1 MSTLTDR
8 LRQHNAVRNVSTVSL
23 HKAAQLVG
31 QVAAVAVIPRL
42 LGAEDHGYFAFFLSW
57 VFLAQILGDLGTP
70 EVMSRFVPALSL
82 AETKLLY
89 GRTLYFKIWVG
100 LLCGLI
106 GFGGALILAPWMRL
120 DWALLIS
127 VGTAIHIVAWVPF
140 NLLLGR
146 NQVGLWM
153 VEQAWRQWVL
163 LLLIIPLYPLLGLG
177 GTIWAWTLM
186 EIFFTVL
193 GLWWARAY
201 WEPAAFGLDWDY
213 LWPYLQFGFGFAVAN
228 LISALLYRSGPVL
241 VETLTRQTAEA
252 GFMNLAIG
260 LFMMPY
266 LLLTQIA
273 FSFVPTVSDLYARG
287 QLKQVRQWVQN
298 FVSIS
303 WLIGWV
309 GVLAVWLLADW
320 GVVFVFGPD
329 YAPAAAPLKWI
340 SFSFPPAG
348 LLWGA
353 YLVSMVTGRGRLRL
367 WASVAALG
375 SFLALSFWLVSS
387 LGASGVAIA
396 MTVSVVVNFAALYLF
411 MHRDLSLPWGTLA
424 VSSLIAGGGLWV
436 IIN

>member
-31 QVAAVAVIPRL
+31 QVAAVAIIPRL

-82 AETKLLY
+82 AETKQLY
-89 GRTLYFKIWVG
+89 GRTLFFKILIG
-100 LLCGLI
+100 LVCGL
-106 GFGGALILAPWMRL
+106 
-120 DWALLIS
+120 
-127 VGTAIHIVAWVPF
+127 VPF

-186 EIFFTVL
+186 EIIFTVL

-213 LWPYLQFGFGFAVAN
+213 LWPYLEFGFGFAVAN

-287 QLKQVRQWVQN
+287 QFKQVQQWVQT
-298 FVSIS
+298 FVSVS
-303 WLIGWV
+303 WLIGWL

-340 SFSFPPAG
+340 SLSFPPAG

-353 YLVSMVTGRGRLRL
+353 YLVAMVTGQGQLRL

-375 SFLALSFWLVSS
+375 SFLALSFWLVST

-396 MTVSVVVNFAALYLF
+396 MTVSVVVNFAVLYLF
-411 MHRDLSLPWGTLA
+411 MRRDLSLPWGTLGM
-424 VSSLIAGGGLWV
+424 SSLIAAAGLWV